1 MCLFTFCQELTKANY
16 LCFQKETS
24 VQEMYAQI
32 VYKDSKIME
41 LNNQILENEKQIM
54 DLQEHIKEKDEVLQQ
69 RSRAVQVLFICCLI
83 LLGLCLN

>member
-1 MCLFTFCQELTKANY
+1 MCQELTKANY
-16 LCFQKETS
+16 SCFQKETN

-54 DLQEHIKEKDEVLQQ
+54 DLQEHIKEKDEVLLQ
-69 RSRAVQVLFICCLI
+69 RSRAVQVLFICYLI
-83 LLGLCLN
+83 Y